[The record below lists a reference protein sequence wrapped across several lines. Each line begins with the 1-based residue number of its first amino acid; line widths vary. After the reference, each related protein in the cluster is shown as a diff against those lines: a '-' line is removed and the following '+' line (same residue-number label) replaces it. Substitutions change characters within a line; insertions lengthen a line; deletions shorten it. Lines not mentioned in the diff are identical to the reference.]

1 MTHIDVE
8 QLRYPVLKLSRD
20 TSVSPARNTQ
30 EMTRCTAHAFFH
42 NRYFEDM
49 LVIDSEARHFRV
61 VSAETIP
68 ALSGIRRWIARFLN
82 KILIAKLALKLERE
96 PSLDEAKRQV
106 GLWMDR
112 SPDSWEASED
122 LDEWK
127 RCVTSAKTARDLIK
141 IFA

>member
-1 MTHIDVE
+1 MTHIDIE

-20 TSVSPARNTQ
+20 TSVSPARNAQ

-68 ALSGIRRWIARFLN
+68 ALSGIRLWIARFLD

-96 PSLDEAKRQV
+96 PSLDE
-106 GLWMDR
+106 G
-112 SPDSWEASED
+112 EASGRPVDGSQSRLLGSE
-122 LDEWK
+122 
-127 RCVTSAKTARDLIK
+127 
-141 IFA
+141 